1 LKTLKKQTPARSRT
15 QTSLSKEEIARVKAI
30 IGQHA
35 MQVDKTEKQNRERIF
50 RLLDVLYAEGVKKHS
65 VPAIKSILIAS
76 SARPKSASR

>member
-1 LKTLKKQTPARSRT
+1 
-15 QTSLSKEEIARVKAI
+15 
-30 IGQHA
+30 